1 MLRRDLMVGC
11 TSIAFSS
18 LLYGRA
24 DAGTNCVPDPQVGQV
39 CWSGIASDHVVTAW
53 QKESQWCWAASV
65 EMVFAHYGYSVSQ
78 ARIVEETYGVVENI
92 PAVTG
97 YAISK
102 NLQRDWEDDS
112 GREFA
117 VEIDGLYDFD
127 AGLLGITDRQIVMA
141 LDEERPLILGTQSHA
156 VLFTA
161 VQYVPTSV
169 GPKIVD
175 LRVADPFPGMGLHG
189 PRSQADMVPM
199 HMGGN
204 LRYLCLPRV
213 S

>member
-1 MLRRDLMVGC
+1 MLRRDFFLGF
-11 TSIAFSS
+11 TAIAFSS
-18 LLYGRA
+18 LFSRRVN
-24 DAGTNCVPDPQVGQV
+24 AGTNCVPDPQVGQV
-39 CWSGIASDHVVTAW
+39 CWSEIPSNHVVTAC
-53 QKESQWCWAASV
+53 QTESQWCWAASV
-65 EMVFAHYGYSVSQ
+65 EMAFAHYGYSVSQ
-78 ARIVEETYGVVENI
+78 ARIVEETYGFVGNI

-102 NLQRDWEDDS
+102 NLQRDWKDDS
-112 GREFA
+112 GQEFS
-117 VEIDGLYDFD
+117 VEIEGLYDFD
-127 AGLLGITDRQIVMA
+127 ARLFGITDSQIVAA
-141 LDEERPLILGTQSHA
+141 LDDERPLILGTQSHA

-161 VQYVPTSV
+161 VQYVPTPV

-175 LRVADPFPGMGLHG
+175 LRVADPYPGLGIHG
-189 PRSQADMVPM
+189 PNSPLDMVPM